1 MLQSS
6 IIKFTNKWLR
16 SIDILCLS
24 LLLCLM
30 TLGILFVTTAS
41 PSIAKLKGL
50 EEFYFIKKHCIFL
63 ILSFIAMLLFS
74 FFSERGIINIS
85 YIGLFISL
93 MLILFLFLTRNE
105 NNGSVRWIKI
115 SGFSFQPTELLK
127 PFLLIILSYL
137 INFF

>member
-50 EEFYFIKKHCIFL
+50 EEL
-63 ILSFIAMLLFS
+63 
-74 FFSERGIINIS
+74 NI
-85 YIGLFISL
+85 L
-93 MLILFLFLTRNE
+93 MLSRFLPLFHAPLWFVYVLGKQRFTQTKFFTHL
-105 NNGSVRWIKI
+105 GTK
-115 SGFSFQPTELLK
+115 QLL
-127 PFLLIILSYL
+127 LMTVNRHLCDART
-137 INFF
+137 